1 MTEAIGST
9 TLHAAGRRLEFDG
22 HSTHV
27 MAVLNLSPESRVA
40 HSVVGSPEEALER
53 ARSYRSLGASII
65 DLGAQSSH
73 FENRELS
80 VDEEIG
86 RMLPALRLL
95 ADDGFVVSVDTW
107 KPEVARAALDAGAGI
122 VNDTGGLQDP
132 VMVEMVAATGAPA
145 VVMYIEGRNPLVV
158 GDLAFS
164 ADKPQEVA
172 ARFSA
177 RVDALAR
184 DHGIRELILDPGLSI
199 NYRSDYEEYG
209 RQQLRVIRGLG
220 ALRAL
225 GHPVLVPVPR
235 KADTH
240 RMLAYLTLSLEY
252 GADLIRV
259 HDVEVACD
267 LVRLFGRTAPPPA

>member
-1 MTEAIGST
+1 MTEANGST
-9 TLHAAGRRLEFDG
+9 TLHAAGRTLEFDG

-27 MAVLNLSPESRVA
+27 MAVLNLSPESRVR

-53 ARSYRSLGASII
+53 ARAYRSFGASIV

-80 VDEEIG
+80 ADEEIG

-95 ADDGFVVSVDTW
+95 VDDGFVVSVDTW
-107 KPEVARAALDAGAGI
+107 KPAVARAALEAGAGI

-132 VMVEMVAATGAPA
+132 EMVEVVAGAGAPA
-145 VVMYIEGRNPLVV
+145 VVMYIEGRNPLAV
-158 GDLAFS
+158 GDLEFS

-172 ARFSA
+172 ERFAARI
-177 RVDALAR
+177 DALAGR
-184 DHGIRELILDPGLSI
+184 GIRELILDPGLSI

-235 KADTH
+235 KADTN

-259 HDVEVACD
+259 HDVEAACD
-267 LVRLFGRTAPPPA
+267 LVALFGRTAAPPA